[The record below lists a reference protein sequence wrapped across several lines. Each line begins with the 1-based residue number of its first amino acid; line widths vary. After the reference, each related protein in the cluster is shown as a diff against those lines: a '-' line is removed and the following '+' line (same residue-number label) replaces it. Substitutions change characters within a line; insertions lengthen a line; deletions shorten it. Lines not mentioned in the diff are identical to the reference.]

1 LVAIRRGPLLSGR
14 WRGATRA
21 TGAGVAGELDDFA
34 EDLDAWRFAG
44 RLGPP
49 ADAPDACVA
58 PFGGSGGPGFTC
70 GRLAGRL
77 GAIFGA
83 PRFTPGFPA
92 DGFGGTSVA
101 VLTTGFAAGFGTGFA
116 AGFAAGF
123 AGAVFAAAFGA
134 GFAALFGA
142 GFAGVDTL
150 KRRER
155 MPFFSA
161 TSGHE
166 LHEIR
171 NAAAVTPLVVI
182 PGHYLGEVVAEQHGA
197 GRVND
202 CGARVATEIRRDER
216 FI

>member
-1 LVAIRRGPLLSGR
+1 M
-14 WRGATRA
+14 
-21 TGAGVAGELDDFA
+21 
-34 EDLDAWRFAG
+34 
-44 RLGPP
+44 
-49 ADAPDACVA
+49 
-58 PFGGSGGPGFTC
+58 
-70 GRLAGRL
+70 AGRL

-101 VLTTGFAAGFGTGFA
+101 VLTTGFGVGFAAGFAGAVFAAALGAGLA

-123 AGAVFAAAFGA
+123 AGAVFAAALGAGFAALFGAGFAGAVFAAALGA

-142 GFAGVDTL
+142 GFAGVGTL

-161 TSGHE
+161 TGGHE

-171 NAAAVTPLVVI
+171 NAAAVTPLVVV
-182 PGHYLGEVVAEQHGA
+182 PGHNLGEVVAEQHGA
-197 GRVND
+197 CGIND
-202 CGARVATEIRRDER
+202 CGARVATEVRGDEW

>member
-1 LVAIRRGPLLSGR
+1 M
-14 WRGATRA
+14 
-21 TGAGVAGELDDFA
+21 
-34 EDLDAWRFAG
+34 
-44 RLGPP
+44 
-49 ADAPDACVA
+49 
-58 PFGGSGGPGFTC
+58 TC

-101 VLTTGFAAGFGTGFA
+101 VLTTGFGVGFAAGFGAGFGAGFA
-116 AGFAAGF
+116 DAVFATAFGAGFAAGF
-123 AGAVFAAAFGA
+123 GATFGA
-134 GFAALFGA
+134 GFAALFAGA
-142 GFAGVDTL
+142 GAL

-155 MPFFSA
+155 MLFFSA

-182 PGHYLGEVVAEQHGA
+182 PGHYLGKVVAEQHGA

-202 CGARVATEIRRDER
+202 CGA
-216 FI
+216 

>member
-1 LVAIRRGPLLSGR
+1 MAR
-14 WRGATRA
+14 
-21 TGAGVAGELDDFA
+21 
-34 EDLDAWRFAG
+34 
-44 RLGPP
+44 
-49 ADAPDACVA
+49 
-58 PFGGSGGPGFTC
+58 
-70 GRLAGRL
+70 RL

-101 VLTTGFAAGFGTGFA
+101 VLTTGFGVGFAAGFGAGFA
-116 AGFAAGF
+116 TAFGAGFAAGF
-123 AGAVFAAAFGA
+123 GATFGA
-134 GFAALFGA
+134 GFAALFAGA
-142 GFAGVDTL
+142 GAL

-155 MPFFSA
+155 MLFFSA

-182 PGHYLGEVVAEQHGA
+182 PGHYLGKVVAEQHGA

-202 CGARVATEIRRDER
+202 CGA
-216 FI
+216 

>member
-1 LVAIRRGPLLSGR
+1 M
-14 WRGATRA
+14 
-21 TGAGVAGELDDFA
+21 
-34 EDLDAWRFAG
+34 
-44 RLGPP
+44 
-49 ADAPDACVA
+49 
-58 PFGGSGGPGFTC
+58 
-70 GRLAGRL
+70 AGRL

-101 VLTTGFAAGFGTGFA
+101 VLTTGFGVGFA
-116 AGFAAGF
+116 AG
-123 AGAVFAAAFGA
+123 FAAAFGA
-134 GFAALFGA
+134 GFAEGVGAGFAALFAGAGLVRAFGA
-142 GFAGVDTL
+142 GFAGADFGAGFAALFVGAGTL

-161 TSGHE
+161 TGGHE

-171 NAAAVTPLVVI
+171 NAAAVAPLVVI
-182 PGHYLGEVVAEQHGA
+182 PGHHLGEVVAEQHGA

-202 CGARVATEIRRDER
+202 CGARVATEVRGDEW

>member
-1 LVAIRRGPLLSGR
+1 M
-14 WRGATRA
+14 
-21 TGAGVAGELDDFA
+21 
-34 EDLDAWRFAG
+34 
-44 RLGPP
+44 
-49 ADAPDACVA
+49 
-58 PFGGSGGPGFTC
+58 TC

-101 VLTTGFAAGFGTGFA
+101 VLTTGFGVGFAAGFAGAVFAAALGAGLA

-123 AGAVFAAAFGA
+123 AGAVFAAALGA

-142 GFAGVDTL
+142 GFAGVGAL

-161 TSGHE
+161 TGGHE

-171 NAAAVTPLVVI
+171 NAAAVTPLVVV
-182 PGHYLGEVVAEQHGA
+182 PGHNLGEVVAEQHGA
-197 GRVND
+197 CGIND
-202 CGARVATEIRRDER
+202 CGARVATEVRGDER
-216 FI
+216 LV

>member
-1 LVAIRRGPLLSGR
+1 MVLAERVLLSF
-14 WRGATRA
+14 GACFADAVFA
-21 TGAGVAGELDDFA
+21 TAFGAGFA
-34 EDLDAWRFAG
+34 D
-44 RLGPP
+44 
-49 ADAPDACVA
+49 
-58 PFGGSGGPGFTC
+58 
-70 GRLAGRL
+70 
-77 GAIFGA
+77 
-83 PRFTPGFPA
+83 
-92 DGFGGTSVA
+92 
-101 VLTTGFAAGFGTGFA
+101 TGFA

-123 AGAVFAAAFGA
+123 AGAVFAAGFDA
-134 GFAALFGA
+134 GFAALFRA
-142 GFAGVDTL
+142 GFAGVGTL

-197 GRVND
+197 CRIND
-202 CGARVATEIRRDER
+202 CGARVATEVRGDEW

>member
-1 LVAIRRGPLLSGR
+1 M
-14 WRGATRA
+14 
-21 TGAGVAGELDDFA
+21 
-34 EDLDAWRFAG
+34 
-44 RLGPP
+44 
-49 ADAPDACVA
+49 
-58 PFGGSGGPGFTC
+58 TC

-101 VLTTGFAAGFGTGFA
+101 VLTTGFGVGFAAGFGACFA
-116 AGFAAGF
+116 DAVFATAFGAGFAAGF
-123 AGAVFAAAFGA
+123 GATFGA
-134 GFAALFGA
+134 GFAALFAGA
-142 GFAGVDTL
+142 GAL

-155 MPFFSA
+155 MLFFSA

-182 PGHYLGEVVAEQHGA
+182 PGHYLGKVVAEQHGA

-202 CGARVATEIRRDER
+202 CGA
-216 FI
+216 

>member
-1 LVAIRRGPLLSGR
+1 M
-14 WRGATRA
+14 
-21 TGAGVAGELDDFA
+21 
-34 EDLDAWRFAG
+34 
-44 RLGPP
+44 
-49 ADAPDACVA
+49 
-58 PFGGSGGPGFTC
+58 
-70 GRLAGRL
+70 AGRL

-101 VLTTGFAAGFGTGFA
+101 VLTTGFGVGFA

-123 AGAVFAAAFGA
+123 GAGFATAFGAGFAAGFGATFGA
-134 GFAALFGA
+134 GFAALFAGA
-142 GFAGVDTL
+142 GAL

-155 MPFFSA
+155 MLFFSA

>member
-1 LVAIRRGPLLSGR
+1 L
-14 WRGATRA
+14 
-21 TGAGVAGELDDFA
+21 
-34 EDLDAWRFAG
+34 
-44 RLGPP
+44 
-49 ADAPDACVA
+49 
-58 PFGGSGGPGFTC
+58 TC

-101 VLTTGFAAGFGTGFA
+101 VLTTGFGVSFAAGFGACFA
-116 AGFAAGF
+116 DAVFATAFGAGFAAG
-123 AGAVFAAAFGA
+123 FGA
-134 GFAALFGA
+134 GFAALFAGA
-142 GFAGVDTL
+142 GAL

-155 MPFFSA
+155 MLFFSA

-182 PGHYLGEVVAEQHGA
+182 PGHYLGKVVAEQHGA

-202 CGARVATEIRRDER
+202 CGA
-216 FI
+216 

>member
-1 LVAIRRGPLLSGR
+1 M
-14 WRGATRA
+14 
-21 TGAGVAGELDDFA
+21 
-34 EDLDAWRFAG
+34 
-44 RLGPP
+44 
-49 ADAPDACVA
+49 
-58 PFGGSGGPGFTC
+58 TC

-101 VLTTGFAAGFGTGFA
+101 VLTTGFGVCFAAGFGACFADAVFATAFGAGFADTGFA

-123 AGAVFAAAFGA
+123 AGAVFAAGFDA
-134 GFAALFGA
+134 GFAALFRA
-142 GFAGVDTL
+142 GFAGVGTL

-182 PGHYLGEVVAEQHGA
+182 PGHNLGEVVAEQHGA
-197 GRVND
+197 RRVND
-202 CGARVATEIRRDER
+202 CGARVAAEVRGDEW

>member
-1 LVAIRRGPLLSGR
+1 M
-14 WRGATRA
+14 
-21 TGAGVAGELDDFA
+21 
-34 EDLDAWRFAG
+34 
-44 RLGPP
+44 
-49 ADAPDACVA
+49 
-58 PFGGSGGPGFTC
+58 
-70 GRLAGRL
+70 AGRL

-101 VLTTGFAAGFGTGFA
+101 VLTTGFAAGFADAVFA
-116 AGFAAGF
+116 AGFVAGF
-123 AGAVFAAAFGA
+123 AGAVFAAGLGAGFAGAVFAAGFGA
-134 GFAALFGA
+134 GFDAGFTALFGA
-142 GFAGVDTL
+142 GFAGVGTL

-161 TSGHE
+161 TGSHE

-182 PGHYLGEVVAEQHGA
+182 PGHNLGEVVAEQHGA
-197 GRVND
+197 RRVND
-202 CGARVATEIRRDER
+202 CGARVAAEVRGDEW

>member
-1 LVAIRRGPLLSGR
+1 
-14 WRGATRA
+14 
-21 TGAGVAGELDDFA
+21 
-34 EDLDAWRFAG
+34 
-44 RLGPP
+44 
-49 ADAPDACVA
+49 
-58 PFGGSGGPGFTC
+58 
-70 GRLAGRL
+70 LAGRL

-116 AGFAAGF
+116 AGFAAGL

-134 GFAALFGA
+134 VFAALFSGA
-142 GFAGVDTL
+142 GAL

-197 GRVND
+197 CGVDD
-202 CGARVATEIRRDER
+202 CRARVTTEVG
-216 FI
+216 

>member
-1 LVAIRRGPLLSGR
+1 M
-14 WRGATRA
+14 
-21 TGAGVAGELDDFA
+21 
-34 EDLDAWRFAG
+34 
-44 RLGPP
+44 
-49 ADAPDACVA
+49 
-58 PFGGSGGPGFTC
+58 
-70 GRLAGRL
+70 AGRL

-101 VLTTGFAAGFGTGFA
+101 VLTTGFGVGFAAGFGAGFA
-116 AGFAAGF
+116 DAVFATAFGAGFAAGF
-123 AGAVFAAAFGA
+123 GATFGA
-134 GFAALFGA
+134 GFAALFAGA
-142 GFAGVDTL
+142 GAL

-155 MPFFSA
+155 MLFFSA

-182 PGHYLGEVVAEQHGA
+182 PGHYLGKVVAEQHGA

-202 CGARVATEIRRDER
+202 CGA
-216 FI
+216 

>member
-1 LVAIRRGPLLSGR
+1 MGLVP
-14 WRGATRA
+14 
-21 TGAGVAGELDDFA
+21 
-34 EDLDAWRFAG
+34 WRFAG

-101 VLTTGFAAGFGTGFA
+101 VLTTGFGVGFA
-116 AGFAAGF
+116 AD
-123 AGAVFAAAFGA
+123 FAAAFGA
-134 GFAALFGA
+134 GFAEGVGFAALFAGAGLVRAFGA
-142 GFAGVDTL
+142 GFAGAGFGAGFAALFVGAGAL

-161 TSGHE
+161 TGGHE

-182 PGHYLGEVVAEQHGA
+182 PGHNLGEVVAEQHGA

-202 CGARVATEIRRDER
+202 CGAGVATEVRGDEW

>member
-1 LVAIRRGPLLSGR
+1 M
-14 WRGATRA
+14 
-21 TGAGVAGELDDFA
+21 
-34 EDLDAWRFAG
+34 
-44 RLGPP
+44 
-49 ADAPDACVA
+49 
-58 PFGGSGGPGFTC
+58 
-70 GRLAGRL
+70 AGRL

-101 VLTTGFAAGFGTGFA
+101 VLTTGFGVSFAAGFGACFADAVFATAFGAGFADTGFA

-123 AGAVFAAAFGA
+123 AGAVFAAGFGA

-202 CGARVATEIRRDER
+202 CGAGVATEIRGDEW

>member
-1 LVAIRRGPLLSGR
+1 
-14 WRGATRA
+14 
-21 TGAGVAGELDDFA
+21 
-34 EDLDAWRFAG
+34 
-44 RLGPP
+44 
-49 ADAPDACVA
+49 
-58 PFGGSGGPGFTC
+58 
-70 GRLAGRL
+70 LAGRL

-101 VLTTGFAAGFGTGFA
+101 VLTTGFGVGFAAGFGAGFA
-116 AGFAAGF
+116 TAFGAGFAAGF
-123 AGAVFAAAFGA
+123 GATFGA
-134 GFAALFGA
+134 GFAALFAGA
-142 GFAGVDTL
+142 GAL

-155 MPFFSA
+155 MLFFSA

-182 PGHYLGEVVAEQHGA
+182 PGHYLGKVVAEQHGA

-202 CGARVATEIRRDER
+202 CGA
-216 FI
+216 

>member
-1 LVAIRRGPLLSGR
+1 M
-14 WRGATRA
+14 
-21 TGAGVAGELDDFA
+21 
-34 EDLDAWRFAG
+34 
-44 RLGPP
+44 
-49 ADAPDACVA
+49 
-58 PFGGSGGPGFTC
+58 
-70 GRLAGRL
+70 AGRL

-101 VLTTGFAAGFGTGFA
+101 VLTTGFGVGFGACFA
-116 AGFAAGF
+116 D
-123 AGAVFAAAFGA
+123 AVFAAAFGAGFADTGFAAGFGAGFAAGFGAVFDA

-142 GFAGVDTL
+142 GFAGVGTL

-182 PGHYLGEVVAEQHGA
+182 PGHNLGEVVAEQHGA

-202 CGARVATEIRRDER
+202 
-216 FI
+216 

>member
-1 LVAIRRGPLLSGR
+1 MDAVF
-14 WRGATRA
+14 ATA
-21 TGAGVAGELDDFA
+21 FGAGFA
-34 EDLDAWRFAG
+34 D
-44 RLGPP
+44 
-49 ADAPDACVA
+49 
-58 PFGGSGGPGFTC
+58 
-70 GRLAGRL
+70 
-77 GAIFGA
+77 
-83 PRFTPGFPA
+83 
-92 DGFGGTSVA
+92 
-101 VLTTGFAAGFGTGFA
+101 TGFA

-123 AGAVFAAAFGA
+123 AGAVFAAGFDA

-142 GFAGVDTL
+142 GFAGVDAV

-161 TSGHE
+161 TGGHE

-182 PGHYLGEVVAEQHGA
+182 PGHNLGEVVAEQHGA

-202 CGARVATEIRRDER
+202 CGAGVATEVRGDEW

>member
-1 LVAIRRGPLLSGR
+1 M
-14 WRGATRA
+14 
-21 TGAGVAGELDDFA
+21 
-34 EDLDAWRFAG
+34 
-44 RLGPP
+44 
-49 ADAPDACVA
+49 
-58 PFGGSGGPGFTC
+58 TC

-101 VLTTGFAAGFGTGFA
+101 VLTTGFGVCFAAGFGACFADAVFATAFGAGFADTGFA

-123 AGAVFAAAFGA
+123 AGAVFAAGFDA
-134 GFAALFGA
+134 GFAALFRA
-142 GFAGVDTL
+142 GFAGVGTL

-182 PGHYLGEVVAEQHGA
+182 PGHYLGKVVAEQHGA

-202 CGARVATEIRRDER
+202 CGA
-216 FI
+216 

>member
-1 LVAIRRGPLLSGR
+1 
-14 WRGATRA
+14 
-21 TGAGVAGELDDFA
+21 
-34 EDLDAWRFAG
+34 
-44 RLGPP
+44 
-49 ADAPDACVA
+49 
-58 PFGGSGGPGFTC
+58 
-70 GRLAGRL
+70 LAGRL

-101 VLTTGFAAGFGTGFA
+101 VLTTGFGVSFAAGFGACFA
-116 AGFAAGF
+116 DAVFATAFGAGFAAGF
-123 AGAVFAAAFGA
+123 GATFGA
-134 GFAALFGA
+134 GFAALFAGA
-142 GFAGVDTL
+142 GAL

-155 MPFFSA
+155 MLFFSA

-182 PGHYLGEVVAEQHGA
+182 PGHYLGKVVAEQHGA

-202 CGARVATEIRRDER
+202 CGA
-216 FI
+216 

>member
-1 LVAIRRGPLLSGR
+1 M
-14 WRGATRA
+14 
-21 TGAGVAGELDDFA
+21 
-34 EDLDAWRFAG
+34 
-44 RLGPP
+44 
-49 ADAPDACVA
+49 
-58 PFGGSGGPGFTC
+58 
-70 GRLAGRL
+70 AGRL

-101 VLTTGFAAGFGTGFA
+101 VLTTGFGVGFAAGFGACFGACFADAVFATAFGAGFADTGFA

-123 AGAVFAAAFGA
+123 AGAVFAAGFDA
-134 GFAALFGA
+134 GFAALFRA
-142 GFAGVDTL
+142 GFAGVGTL

-197 GRVND
+197 CRIND
-202 CGARVATEIRRDER
+202 CGARVATEVRGDEW

>member
-1 LVAIRRGPLLSGR
+1 M
-14 WRGATRA
+14 
-21 TGAGVAGELDDFA
+21 
-34 EDLDAWRFAG
+34 
-44 RLGPP
+44 
-49 ADAPDACVA
+49 
-58 PFGGSGGPGFTC
+58 
-70 GRLAGRL
+70 AGRL

-101 VLTTGFAAGFGTGFA
+101 VLTTGFGVGFAAGFAGAVFAAALGAGLA

-123 AGAVFAAAFGA
+123 AGAVFAAALGA

-142 GFAGVDTL
+142 GFAGVGAL

-161 TSGHE
+161 TGGHE

-171 NAAAVTPLVVI
+171 NAAAVTPLVVV
-182 PGHYLGEVVAEQHGA
+182 PGHNLGEVVAEQHGA
-197 GRVND
+197 CGIND
-202 CGARVATEIRRDER
+202 CGARVATEVRGDER
-216 FI
+216 LV

>member
-1 LVAIRRGPLLSGR
+1 M
-14 WRGATRA
+14 
-21 TGAGVAGELDDFA
+21 
-34 EDLDAWRFAG
+34 
-44 RLGPP
+44 
-49 ADAPDACVA
+49 
-58 PFGGSGGPGFTC
+58 
-70 GRLAGRL
+70 AGRL

-101 VLTTGFAAGFGTGFA
+101 VLTTGFGVGFAADFA

-123 AGAVFAAAFGA
+123 ANAVFATGFGAGFAGAVFAAGFGA
-134 GFAALFGA
+134 GFAALFAALFVGA
-142 GFAGVDTL
+142 GTL

-161 TSGHE
+161 TGGHE

-202 CGARVATEIRRDER
+202 CGAGVATEIRGDEW

>member
-1 LVAIRRGPLLSGR
+1 VGLFP
-14 WRGATRA
+14 
-21 TGAGVAGELDDFA
+21 
-34 EDLDAWRFAG
+34 WRFAG

-101 VLTTGFAAGFGTGFA
+101 VLTTGFGAGFGAGFA
-116 AGFAAGF
+116 AGFEAGFADGVFATGSGAGF
-123 AGAVFAAAFGA
+123 AGAVFAAALGA
-134 GFAALFGA
+134 GFAAGVGA
-142 GFAGVDTL
+142 GFAAVFAGAGAL
-150 KRRER
+150 NRRER

-161 TSGHE
+161 TGGHE
-166 LHEIR
+166 LHKIC
-171 NAAAVTPLVVI
+171 NATAIAPLVVI
-182 PGHYLGEVVAEQHGA
+182 PGNHFGEVVANQHGA
-197 GRVND
+197 RGVDDCRPRVTAEVR
-202 CGARVATEIRRDER
+202 GDEG
-216 FI
+216 FV